1 MPRRRPGDGLGRRR
15 GHDRPAHDLGHQ
27 HCSALRRQPVLV
39 LTIFLLTSCERRAK
53 LLTMSGKAIADREE
67 APRRDRRAE
76 RRDATRTEILEA
88 AWDLA
93 REQGLTELSCATS
106 AIGSGCG
113 RSRSTRTSTRS
124 TRSTTPCSRKATRSS
139 SAGCRWSATPR
150 RTSNERFRLGAHSFV
165 EFALEDLPRC
175 QLLFLRTVP
184 GFEPSP
190 EAYAPAVLVL
200 EITADRTRRHRHHPS
215 GDARHLDRDCSAGIM
230 QQQWAND
237 PGGDRWR
244 KLLDD
249 VIAMY
254 LAYAK
259 KRRS

>member
-1 MPRRRPGDGLGRRR
+1 MQVVRDTPG
-15 GHDRPAHDLGHQ
+15 
-27 HCSALRRQPVLV
+27 
-39 LTIFLLTSCERRAK
+39 
-53 LLTMSGKAIADREE
+53 
-67 APRRDRRAE
+67 
-76 RRDATRTEILEA
+76 
-88 AWDLA
+88 
-93 REQGLTELSCATS
+93 
-106 AIGSGCG
+106 
-113 RSRSTRTSTRS
+113 
-124 TRSTTPCSRKATRSS
+124 
-139 SAGCRWSATPR
+139 
-150 RTSNERFRLGAHSFV
+150 TSNERFRLGANTFV

-175 QLLFLRTVP
+175 QLMFLRTVP

-200 EITADRTRRHRHHPS
+200 EITRGGLADIGITRPEM
-215 GDARHLDRDCSAGIM
+215 LDIWTAVLSGIM